1 MWIILA
7 NETCCF
13 QTSLSCFDR
22 QTRQRRNITKQKY
35 YFKFTTV
42 VFRVSHTTIF
52 FWHYTF
58 EVSVKAKL
66 ILNRDLSTTVF

>member
-22 QTRQRRNITKQKY
+22 QTRQRRNITKKNY
-35 YFKFTTV
+35 YFKFTPV
-42 VFRVSHTTIF
+42 VFGVGHTTIF
-52 FWHYTF
+52 FGITHF
-58 EVSVKAKL
+58 EVSVKVKL
-66 ILNRDLSTTVF
+66 ILNRDFSTTLF